1 VEGTEPHQ
9 TKNNKSESDGEESG
23 VRASPEL
30 PERHPEDDKCCE
42 SLDGNAQV
50 RRGKHNVQNEVHNRR
65 EHRVNGP
72 ASRHPLE
79 SILAVGLKRLL
90 MWGIPLSIAMFLV
103 PAPGP
108 DGSLLFYSLAH
119 LMVLQIAT
127 FGFAIEITAL
137 TDEPW
142 FTDTK
147 RAWLASVASLVAA
160 VVGFSALLTLAT
172 SAAARYD
179 VSLQFLQLLS
189 SLDIAWVVAAL
200 YIGARKL
207 WSRNLGLL
215 LGSVILAACVGSIAL
230 YLQTVGFTESGGWLI
245 DGDALFRIVIPADTV
260 AALLSLTILFAA
272 FKSVQRTEQA
282 RPHS

>member
-1 VEGTEPHQ
+1 MSRP
-9 TKNNKSESDGEESG
+9 
-23 VRASPEL
+23 P
-30 PERHPEDDKCCE
+30 
-42 SLDGNAQV
+42 
-50 RRGKHNVQNEVHNRR
+50 
-65 EHRVNGP
+65 
-72 ASRHPLE
+72 SRHPVEL
-79 SILAVGLKRLL
+79 ILATGLKRLL
-90 MWGIPLSIAMFLV
+90 MWGIPLSLAMFLI

-108 DGSLLFYSLAH
+108 DDGLLFYSLAH
-119 LMVLQIAT
+119 LIVLQIAT
-127 FGFAIEITAL
+127 FGFAVEMTSL

-142 FTDTK
+142 FTHTK

-200 YIGARKL
+200 YVGARKL
-207 WSRNLGLL
+207 WGKGLGLL

-245 DGDALFRIVIPADTV
+245 DGDALFRIVIQIGRASCRERV
-260 AALLSLTILFAA
+260 
-272 FKSVQRTEQA
+272 
-282 RPHS
+282 